1 LLLEAGAGYWP
12 DDAKKVALDR
22 ILSDDL
28 AKSMITVPT
37 QPDFNS
43 YYAILKST
51 DDKLKAYKSRASK
64 SKDST
69 IRTSPPTWK
78 RPTDDKRA
86 FAVNNTPSE
95 QKVVRKASVESME
108 WEPTPAKVATS
119 STKRAKWASQ
129 EERENRRRTG
139 RCIRCGA
146 SGHVIRECPYGSPQR
161 PVTTDSAR
169 KGKGLA
175 KEVAPELEDDEISSE
190 SEN

>member
-1 LLLEAGAGYWP
+1 MLLEAGAGYWP

-69 IRTSPPTWK
+69 IGTSPPTWK

-95 QKVVRKASVESME
+95 QKVVRKAS
-108 WEPTPAKVATS
+108 AKS
-119 STKRAKWASQ
+119 I
-129 EERENRRRTG
+129 E
-139 RCIRCGA
+139 
-146 SGHVIRECPYGSPQR
+146 
-161 PVTTDSAR
+161 
-169 KGKGLA
+169 
-175 KEVAPELEDDEISSE
+175 
-190 SEN
+190 